1 MILISLSPFLS
12 KRMVVVLFA
21 VLALS
26 ALSCLAESTCF
37 PVPATPYDQQMA
49 RIQTVLSFGG
59 SGQKEGLSVETVNR
73 WMSDL
78 REIPYGYSMQW
89 RTPREVA
96 HDASADCKGKAVSLY
111 ERMREHGAHNLRL
124 VIGKRAPTS
133 RVTHAWLEWANG
145 SRTYVLDPTFNWNAC
160 SASSIPS
167 SSYVAYY
174 EYDGT
179 RRFRATPIG
188 NLYAKL

>member
-1 MILISLSPFLS
+1 ML
-12 KRMVVVLFA
+12 VVLFA

-26 ALSCLAESTCF
+26 ALSCLAESTLF
-37 PVPATPYDQQMA
+37 SVAATPYDRQMA
-49 RIQTVLSFGG
+49 RVQPALTSNAAAQKDSLSL
-59 SGQKEGLSVETVNR
+59 EAVNR

-89 RTPREVA
+89 RTPSEVA
-96 HDASADCKGKAVSLY
+96 HDPSADCKGKAVSLY

-133 RVTHAWLEWANG
+133 RVTHAWLEWTDG
-145 SRTYVLDPTFNWNAC
+145 PRTYVLDPTFNWSAC
-160 SASSIPS
+160 PASNIRS

-174 EYDGT
+174 AYDGA
-179 RRFRATPIG
+179 RRFRAASG
-188 NLYAKL
+188 GDLYAKL